1 MPNVVTRF
9 APSPTGFLHI
19 GGARTALFNLLYA
32 RNTGGKF
39 ILRIEDTDQERSTP
53 EAVDAILDG
62 MTWLGI
68 AWDEGPHFQ
77 MERMEL
83 YRKEADRLVAEGK
96 AYRCVCTKEELD
108 ARREEMAAR
117 KEKPRY
123 DGRCRN
129 VPESAKA
136 GKPSVLRFKAPR
148 AGQTVVRD
156 LLRGD
161 VVYENAELDD
171 LVFLRTDGSPT
182 YNFVVVIDDASM
194 GITHVLRGDDHL
206 NNTPKQVLLYEALGY
221 PLPRFGHFPLI
232 HGMEGGKLSKR
243 QDDVSVTAYRE
254 KGFLPE
260 AMVNYLVRLGWGHG
274 DQEIFS
280 MVEMQDLFS
289 LEHVGKSPSKFNLD
303 KLLHLN
309 AHYIKMAEPDADRE
323 PPRPLPREAR
333 DRREAFPVA
342 HFRRPDAAGAVPHP
356 RGDGRIRGILL
367 PPEAGRSES
376 GGEVPDPGDRPG
388 PPRDRRCVFRPRR
401 LQGGY
406 GGRAESGAG
415 TQGGGPEGSPA
426 DPRGPHRGDRV
437 AGAVRG
443 DGDPRAGR
451 GGAPPAGR
459 RRADWRLTQ
468 QFLFGYLVRSVGE
481 W

>member
-1 MPNVVTRF
+1 MSDVVTRF
-9 APSPTGFLHI
+9 APSPTGYLHI

-32 RNTGGKF
+32 RRNGGRF

-53 EAVDAILDG
+53 EAVHAILDG

-83 YRKEADRLVAEGK
+83 YRKEAERLLREGK

-108 ARREEMAAR
+108 ARREEMTAR

-123 DGRCRN
+123 DGRCRDLA
-129 VPESAKA
+129 PEATQ
-136 GKPSVLRFKAPR
+136 GMPHVLRIKTPR
-148 AGQTVVRD
+148 SGKTTVRD
-156 LLRGD
+156 LLRGEI
-161 VVYENAELDD
+161 VYENAELDD
-171 LVFLRTDGSPT
+171 LVLLRSDGSPT
-182 YNFVVVIDDASM
+182 YNFVVVIDDAAM

-221 PLPRFGHFPLI
+221 PLPKFGHFPLI

-309 AHYIKMAEPDADRE
+309 AHYIKMAEPSLLAALLVPFLAKRGIEAKPSPWLTAAVRTLQERSRTLEEMAESAEYYFRPKPAEPKAAAKFLTPETAPVLLEIAETFSALDDFDADVE
-323 PPRPLPREAR
+323 DALKEVM
-333 DRREAFPVA
+333 DRKEGTLKIHQPIRVA
-342 HFRRPDAAGAVPHP
+342 LT
-356 RGDGRIRGILL
+356 GRTASPGLFEVMRILGK
-367 PPEAGRSES
+367 E
-376 GGEVPDPGDRPG
+376 EV
-388 PPRDRRCVFRPRR
+388 VRR
-401 LQGGY
+401 LTAAA
-406 GGRAESGAG
+406 RRIGA
-415 TQGGGPEGSPA
+415 
-426 DPRGPHRGDRV
+426 
-437 AGAVRG
+437 
-443 DGDPRAGR
+443 
-451 GGAPPAGR
+451 
-459 RRADWRLTQ
+459 
-468 QFLFGYLVRSVGE
+468 
-481 W
+481 

>member
-1 MPNVVTRF
+1 MQNVVTRF

-19 GGARTALFNLLYA
+19 GGARTALFNLLFA
-32 RNTGGKF
+32 RKNGGRF

-53 EAVDAILDG
+53 EAVQAILDG
-62 MTWLGI
+62 MRWLGI

-83 YRKEADRLVAEGK
+83 YRKEAERLLREGK

-108 ARREEMAAR
+108 ARREKMTAL

-123 DGRCRN
+123 DGRCRDL
-129 VPESAKA
+129 PPGATE
-136 GKPSVLRFKAPR
+136 GKPSVLRFKTPHTGR
-148 AGQTVVRD
+148 TVVHD

-171 LVFLRTDGSPT
+171 LVFLRSDGSPT

-221 PLPRFGHFPLI
+221 PLPKFGHFPLI

-309 AHYIKMAEPDADRE
+309 AHYIKIAEPSLLADLLVPFLAKRGIDAKPSRWLTSVVRTLLERARTLEEMAESAEFYFRPKTADPKAAAKFLTPAIAPVLLE
-323 PPRPLPREAR
+323 IA
-333 DRREAFPVA
+333 EAFSTLEDFNADVEDALKEAVERRGEDLKVHQPIRVA
-342 HFRRPDAAGAVPHP
+342 LTGGTASPGLFDVMRILGRDEVVRRLRGAAG
-356 RGDGRIRGILL
+356 RI
-367 PPEAGRSES
+367 
-376 GGEVPDPGDRPG
+376 
-388 PPRDRRCVFRPRR
+388 
-401 LQGGY
+401 
-406 GGRAESGAG
+406 GA
-415 TQGGGPEGSPA
+415 
-426 DPRGPHRGDRV
+426 
-437 AGAVRG
+437 
-443 DGDPRAGR
+443 
-451 GGAPPAGR
+451 
-459 RRADWRLTQ
+459 
-468 QFLFGYLVRSVGE
+468 
-481 W
+481 